1 MRYLVITMILTL
13 SSCIT
18 FKGTT
23 IPIEVK
29 TFYVETPVVKELN
42 APPELAQLFMET
54 LRLKIRQQSNLVYN
68 ENDPDVIFSPV
79 INRYT
84 VNAVAP
90 QEGDVVAFNRL
101 DVSVTINYE
110 NIHNEEDNFSKA
122 FSAFQD
128 YNATGNLQDLEDG
141 LIEVIFDDI
150 TERVFNDTFSDW

>member
-1 MRYLVITMILTL
+1 MRYLIISMALVF

-29 TFYVETPVVKELN
+29 TFYVEMPVVKELN
-42 APPELAQLFMET
+42 APPQLAQLFMET

-68 ENDPDVIFSPV
+68 EYEPDAIFSPV

-110 NIHNEEDNFSKA
+110 NIHDEEDNSSKS

-128 YNATGNLQDLEDG
+128 FNATANLQDLEEG

-150 TERVFNDTFSDW
+150 TERAFNDTFSDW